1 MSVLSV
7 MLARGKL
14 LGKSTA
20 RVTKRKVFVSF
31 LCIVGGISIFLTSSL
46 NVSAQSEHSQLDY
59 QDGIPE
65 EIREICESVGNDF
78 CICPELLESMAYQES
93 RFIPTAKNGKCY
105 GIMQVNVKVHEDR
118 IEKYG
123 WTADD
128 MFDPEKNIIVA
139 ADLLAELYETY
150 SDENPIVLAL
160 YNGDWKAVSRYK
172 EYGFMSDYV
181 EETLTR
187 SAEYERLH
195 RK

>member
-1 MSVLSV
+1 MNVLSV
-7 MLARGKL
+7 ILARRKL
-14 LGKSTA
+14 LGNSLASVTRRKS
-20 RVTKRKVFVSF
+20 VSIF

-65 EIREICESVGNDF
+65 EIRIICEDVGKQF
-78 CICPELLESMAYQES
+78 YICPEILESIGYKES
-93 RFIPTAKNGKCY
+93 RFIPTAKNGNCY
-105 GIMQVNVKVHEDR
+105 GIMQVNVKVHKER

-123 WTADD
+123 WTAED
-128 MFDPEKNIIVA
+128 MYDPEKNITVA

-160 YNGDWKAVSRYK
+160 YNGDWKAVNRYK

-181 EETLTR
+181 EEVLSR
-187 SAEYERLH
+187 SAEYEREH
-195 RK
+195 KK

>member
-1 MSVLSV
+1 MRDPTSQGKANQKGMISKAKKVLK
-7 MLARGKL
+7 G
-14 LGKSTA
+14 
-20 RVTKRKVFVSF
+20 F
-31 LCIVGGISIFLTSSL
+31 LCWGVSSIILTSSIQ
-46 NVSAQSEHSQLDY
+46 VSAQSVHDQLDY